1 LAIPKAGDYKLT
13 IGYEN
18 GASIFRSNV
27 GVTGFPYKIPNI
39 LTLRGSLFDT
49 GTKIDTLT
57 AAYYYFY
64 DLKVKSLGCPGPRV
78 AITATTAQK
87 TTPTI
92 TFVGTP
98 QLCTGSS
105 FKLDALGSGGGYQ
118 WFLNGTAIKDA
129 TSSSYLAVSD
139 GIYTLSASA
148 NNCLPLLSS
157 PVTVSKKVSEKP
169 IISVSG
175 IELTSNI
182 MSGNQWFLNGTA
194 IPNAINRTLIAAE
207 SGRYSVKANTSGC
220 SDVISDEVSVVI
232 TAIEP
237 QQLSDG
243 ISIKVYPNPTS
254 QDVVCE
260 YVTDNYT
267 LKQIKI
273 TLIDVTGR
281 VLMSQ
286 IVSKEKNVFR
296 TTFKIESLQNGT
308 VFATFSTDGSTKTTV
323 RRFVKL

>member
-1 LAIPKAGDYKLT
+1 
-13 IGYEN
+13 
-18 GASIFRSNV
+18 
-27 GVTGFPYKIPNI
+27 
-39 LTLRGSLFDT
+39 
-49 GTKIDTLT
+49 
-57 AAYYYFY
+57 
-64 DLKVKSLGCPGPRV
+64 
-78 AITATTAQK
+78 
-87 TTPTI
+87 
-92 TFVGTP
+92 
-98 QLCTGSS
+98 
-105 FKLDALGSGGGYQ
+105 
-118 WFLNGTAIKDA
+118 
-129 TSSSYLAVSD
+129 
-139 GIYTLSASA
+139 
-148 NNCLPLLSS
+148 
-157 PVTVSKKVSEKP
+157 
-169 IISVSG
+169 
-175 IELTSNI
+175 
-182 MSGNQWFLNGTA
+182 LNGTA